1 MNDDLSPRITLTLGH
16 LYPDQLNLYGDR
28 GNILALQRRCGLRGI
43 ELRVVE
49 LGIGDALAP
58 DEYDMLFIGG
68 GQDKEQA
75 PVAQDLLEIKSI
87 GLWAAIED
95 DIPVLAVCGGY
106 QLLAHYYRPA
116 EGPDMRGLGVFD
128 AWTIHK
134 GAKEPR
140 CTGDIAIDWNGNT
153 LVGFENHGGRTY
165 LGTAKPL
172 GKVLRGHGNNAED
185 HTEGAVYRN
194 SFGTY
199 MHGSLLPKNPH
210 FADHLIAL
218 ALARTYGRS
227 DSTPESLVH
236 LVASKNGF
244 TSSHNGIKTGKRF
257 SKKRHHIQ
265 STVQDD
271 PITFL
276 TPIDDTLEWEAH
288 AFILE
293 RLGLYNAAVD
303 ALRTYKDVGTI
314 LHIPKKQISSRVNE
328 PL

>member
-1 MNDDLSPRITLTLGH
+1 M
-16 LYPDQLNLYGDR
+16 
-28 GNILALQRRCGLRGI
+28 
-43 ELRVVE
+43 
-49 LGIGDALAP
+49 GIGDALAP

-95 DIPVLAVCGGY
+95 DIPMLAVCGGY

-116 EGPDMRGLGVFD
+116 DGPDMRGLGVFD

-210 FADHLIAL
+210 FADYLIAL
-218 ALARTYGRS
+218 ALARTYGRR
-227 DSTPESLVH
+227 DETLESLVH
-236 LVASKNGF
+236 LAASKNGS
-244 TSSHNGIKTGKRF
+244 TSSHNGSKTENRF
-257 SKKRHHIQ
+257 IKKRHHIQ
-265 STVQDD
+265 STVTDD
-271 PITFL
+271 PFTFL
-276 TPIDDTLEWEAH
+276 TPVDDTLEWEAH

-314 LHIPKKQISSRVNE
+314 LHLPKKQISSRVNE
-328 PL
+328 TL